1 MDILSNPVL
10 QALKERRSVRQYSSR
25 QITDEELHAVLEAGT
40 FAPTSMGRQ
49 DPWIVAVQN
58 PDQVAQLVRLNARV
72 LGTDSNPYYGAPTL
86 VLVFASDSPDRP
98 NASLDAALVLGNMM
112 NAAHAI
118 GLGSCWIHRE
128 KEIFSSREGRE
139 LMRQWGL
146 PEGLMGVGALALG
159 YPAAGLVPAKPR
171 KANYYRVVK

>member
-1 MDILSNPVL
+1 METLNNPVL
-10 QALKERRSVRQYSSR
+10 NALKERRSVRQYSPR
-25 QITDEELHAVLEAGT
+25 QITDEELQAVLEAGT

-58 PDQVAQLVRLNARV
+58 PEQVALLARLNARV
-72 LGTDSNPYYGAPTL
+72 LGSDSNPYYDAPTL

-98 NASLDAALVLGNMM
+98 NAPLDAALVLGNMM

-128 KEIFSSREGRE
+128 KEIFSSREGQD

-159 YPAAGLVPAKPR
+159 YPAGGQSVAKPR
-171 KANYYRVVK
+171 KANYYRIVK